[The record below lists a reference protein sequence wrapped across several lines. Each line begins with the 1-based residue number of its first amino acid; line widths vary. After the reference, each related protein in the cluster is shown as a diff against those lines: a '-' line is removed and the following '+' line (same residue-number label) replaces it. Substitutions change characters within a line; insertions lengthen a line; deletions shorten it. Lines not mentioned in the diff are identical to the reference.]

1 MNSALHLPRPALSAN
16 TLKLIAVLAMA
27 ADHCT
32 TLFLPPHGPLSF
44 TLHAAG
50 QLAAPIMCFFIAE
63 GFQHTSNF
71 RRYLGRLLL
80 AALLSHVP
88 YTLCF
93 KAAPHNC

>member
-63 GFQHTSNF
+63 GLQHTSTHT
-71 RRYLGRLLL
+71 R
-80 AALLSHVP
+80 
-88 YTLCF
+88 
-93 KAAPHNC
+93 